1 MYIWWSNSGLDIFLL
16 TQINVYQEVTSKRY
30 QYSLFR
36 VSWLFTNMSFPFS
49 HLEKT
54 SIFLA
59 WNSKFLTWVGWE
71 KTLANVSVVSVSFIC
86 IVSLLLLHGVNFAKT
101 NTNYRR
107 MAIFTQKQIHNLI
120 IFYPGGESLGRRRFS
135 TKDCMLPA
143 CDNLSDVGWC
153 SMWTLNHSAD

>member
-1 MYIWWSNSGLDIFLL
+1 MYIWWLNSGLDIFLL
-16 TQINVYQEVTSKRY
+16 TQINVYLEVTLKRY

-36 VSWLFTNMSFPFS
+36 VSWLFKYVFPFS
-49 HLEKT
+49 NLEKT

-143 CDNLSDVGWC
+143 CDHLSDVGWC
-153 SMWTLNHSAD
+153 SLWTSNHSAD